1 MSKSEKIKEQI
12 GWLKVVFGLLF
23 ATDISLIA
31 FLFNNIDELS
41 AVKIALVLLATLSV
55 TIGVYYTNKKSMQKI
70 DELEE
75 L

>member
-1 MSKSEKIKEQI
+1 MSKNEKIKEQI
-12 GWLKVVFGLLF
+12 GWPKVVFGLLF

-31 FLFNNIDELS
+31 FLFNNIDGLS
-41 AVKIALVLLATLSV
+41 VIKMMLVLFATLSV
-55 TIGVYYTNKKSMQKI
+55 TIGVYYTNRKSMQKI